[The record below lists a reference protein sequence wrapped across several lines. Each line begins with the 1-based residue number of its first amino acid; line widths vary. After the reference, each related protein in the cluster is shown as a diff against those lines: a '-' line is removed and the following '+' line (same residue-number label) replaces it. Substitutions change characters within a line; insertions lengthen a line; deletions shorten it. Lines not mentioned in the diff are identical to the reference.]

1 MIVVVWNTDGAY
13 NAIGYLFGG
22 TARGIDEHGMGVV
35 AANSRSNRV
44 FPAPEGPS
52 RYR

>member
-22 TARGIDEHGMGVV
+22 TARGIDEHGIG
-35 AANSRSNRV
+35 RRRGEL
-44 FPAPEGPS
+44 PEQSGLS
-52 RYR
+52 CA